1 MEFLLPGR
9 KAPIIYESC
18 LESTN
23 RSLKEMARQGAAEG
37 TVLIAGRQT
46 GGRGRLGRRFAS
58 PAGGLYLSMLL
69 LPGCTPEESL
79 SITPLAAVAVRRAVK
94 ACTEA
99 EPLIKWPN
107 DLLLDGGKLCGILT
121 EQSFDEKGLPRLV
134 LGIGINVNT
143 VGLPAELGAA
153 SIIGSTGRETD
164 RAALAARLIGELDGM
179 YALWRG
185 NRGFFLEEYRAHCS
199 TLGRELDIIQ
209 NGCRRRGRAL
219 GINADFSLKVE
230 YPGGAREDIRFGEV
244 SLREAEKSL
253 DKTGRTR

>member
-1 MEFLLPGR
+1 M
-9 KAPIIYESC
+9 
-18 LESTN
+18 
-23 RSLKEMARQGAAEG
+23 Q
-37 TVLIAGRQT
+37 
-46 GGRGRLGRRFAS
+46 
-58 PAGGLYLSMLL
+58 
-69 LPGCTPEESL
+69 
-79 SITPLAAVAVRRAVK
+79 
-94 ACTEA
+94 
-99 EPLIKWPN
+99 IKWPN
-107 DLLLDGGKLCGILT
+107 DIVYDGRKLGGILT
-121 EQSFDEKGLPRLV
+121 ESVLLGAEPAVV

-244 SLREAEKSL
+244 SLREAGKKPYKS
-253 DKTGRTR
+253 GRTR